1 MSAENVD
8 IIRRGYEEF
17 IATGEPTEDIMAPE
31 FVWDMSTFR
40 DWPER
45 NTYEGVE
52 GMREF
57 IGDWTA
63 AWEDWRL
70 EVEDLADAGDEVVA
84 IVRQSGRSKT
94 TGLPVDMRFAQ
105 LWTLSDGKQT
115 RMRMY
120 AEPEEALRAAGRAP

>member
-40 DWPER
+40 GWPER
-45 NTYEGVE
+45 KTYEGVE

-57 IGDWTA
+57 VGDWTA

-70 EVEDLADAGDEVVA
+70 EVEDLVDTGDEVVA

-105 LWTLSDGKQT
+105 LWTLADGKQT

-120 AEPEEALRAAGRAP
+120 AESEEALRAAGLG

>member
-8 IIRRGYEEF
+8 IIRRGYEDF
-17 IATGEPTEDIMAPE
+17 ISTGEPTEDIMAPE

-45 NTYEGVE
+45 KTYEGVE

-70 EVEDLADAGDEVVA
+70 EVEDLVDAGGEVVA

-94 TGLPVDMRFAQ
+94 TGLPVDMGFAQ

-120 AEPEEALRAAGRAP
+120 ADPEEALRAAGLAP

>member
-45 NTYEGVE
+45 KTYEGVE

-94 TGLPVDMRFAQ
+94 TGLPIDMRFAQ

-120 AEPEEALRAAGRAP
+120 AEPEEALRAAGLI

>member
-45 NTYEGVE
+45 NTYEGVAVD
-52 GMREF
+52 R
-57 IGDWTA
+57 
-63 AWEDWRL
+63 
-70 EVEDLADAGDEVVA
+70 VE
-84 IVRQSGRSKT
+84 SGTDT
-94 TGLPVDMRFAQ
+94 TGFVL
-105 LWTLSDGKQT
+105 
-115 RMRMY
+115 
-120 AEPEEALRAAGRAP
+120 EALREGVELDVRVDVGLA